1 MNTVKNNK
9 GFSLAEVMI
18 ALTLIVGIGATM
30 FATLA
35 PKQRKAKVNRAKL
48 AIANLEQALD
58 MFYMD
63 CSYYPS
69 SLEDL
74 VSAPDKCESW
84 GPEPYLKNGKIP
96 KDPWK
101 NDFVYIESDG
111 DYEIISLGS
120 DKKRDVVKKKES
132 DYAKDISS
140 KEL

>member
-9 GFSLAEVMI
+9 GFSLAEILI
-18 ALTLIVGIGATM
+18 AIALIVGIGATM
-30 FATLA
+30 FANLG
-35 PKQRKAKVNRAKL
+35 PQRRKAKVREAKL

-120 DKKRDVVKKKES
+120 DSKEGGEK
-132 DYAKDISS
+132 YAKDISS